1 MDTITHT
8 LFGLSLYG
16 AADKQEMTKQE
27 RRALLFTTVV
37 GSQIPDADVISR
49 LWDTEGM
56 YQMWHRGIT
65 HSIFLVP
72 LFALLIYLVVRLL
85 FRVNDF
91 RYFKWAL
98 LAVFIHNTADVFNA
112 WGTGYLEPLSSVRVT
127 FGVIPIV
134 DVVYWLIL
142 LVAWLIARK
151 RQQGF
156 VIYRYAWLAI
166 VVHIAI
172 QSAQGAYLYQ
182 QYKTDE
188 TEVALSAS
196 FIPTQFTVVTKQ
208 GETVSLYQDA
218 VYQDPVL
225 TNRLMSADETDLTP
239 LFEANKEARTL
250 KEWSPFVVIVNEDNR
265 LGLFDPRFYD
275 GESSFLYEYVER

>member
-27 RRALLFTTVV
+27 TKGAALHDGRREPNPGRRCYLAPV
-37 GSQIPDADVISR
+37 GHGRDVP
-49 LWDTEGM
+49 
-56 YQMWHRGIT
+56 MWHRGIT

-91 RYFKWAL
+91 RYFKWRCSPCSSIIRPTCL
-98 LAVFIHNTADVFNA
+98 MRGGRVISSRSHPSCDVR
-112 WGTGYLEPLSSVRVT
+112 GHPDCRRR
-127 FGVIPIV
+127 I
-134 DVVYWLIL
+134 WLIL

-166 VVHIAI
+166 VVHVAI

-208 GETVSLYQDA
+208 GRRCPSIKTPSIR
-218 VYQDPVL
+218 
-225 TNRLMSADETDLTP
+225 TCADESSDECGRDRLDAP
-239 LFEANKEARTL
+239 L
-250 KEWSPFVVIVNEDNR
+250 
-265 LGLFDPRFYD
+265 
-275 GESSFLYEYVER
+275 